1 MSMTQVT
8 TGTSPSGDPF
18 CPNCHSVLPL
28 QAAFCAFCG
37 ERITKKN
44 VAFLM
49 QDNAGITS
57 RYRITSL
64 VRRRPNVSLFFAIDN
79 QQLRPVGIRDID
91 ISSLSNEA
99 RTEACEILQL
109 EYDLLRR
116 ESIDSIMPLIDL
128 RHFQGHLYVV
138 SGWPSRSGARQRVT
152 NTHLHTLQDVL
163 QSGIGLPDTHV
174 SLFWIEQICFSLE
187 KLHCQ
192 RIVLGDLDPQALILG
207 TNNFNS
213 ELLLLVSWMPPLIRS
228 LLPRA
233 SVVNNS
239 SNFSAPEVLLG
250 KPEPRSDIY
259 SLGAVLYLLLT
270 GIPPEEPMVRMHRS
284 LPSPVEVNA
293 RINGRLDE
301 FVMKAL
307 SIESSERFRNA
318 GEMAEALSRIR
329 LGSKRAVSRISSA
342 LPPITEM
349 YLEDPRVGKAAAKER
364 QIEEIVNT
372 DTVHITPLPE
382 VNLSAW
388 KTANLPISNATSPQ
402 EQSPQ
407 VFEGA
412 VEQVI
417 AADSSHQNNSRKTS
431 HSLEVSSE
439 VSSSEDDAMSVF
451 PSSGTSSLLKRLQ
464 RLILGEQKHSTTAA
478 AIIETPMRVQPDQPF
493 TIRIQLMGRDV
504 PGTVN
509 PQERFLRS
517 DSRKNLPVGLS
528 ALIEGEIVLIE
539 IRSALYQNFAYIV
552 QQTPVQIPA
561 NGYAAE
567 VTIPMHPLSN
577 GTSGRR
583 ERLHIF
589 FMDEMRRPLYEKP
602 FIVELFISY
611 LVQPGREGHNV
622 LTIPI

>member
-1 MSMTQVT
+1 MTRD
-8 TGTSPSGDPF
+8 TSPSGDPY
-18 CPNCHSVLPL
+18 CPNCHSVLPP
-28 QAAFCAFCG
+28 QAAFCASCG
-37 ERITKKN
+37 ERIMKKN
-44 VAFLM
+44 VTSLM
-49 QDNAGITS
+49 QDNTDIAT

-99 RTEACEILQL
+99 RKEACEILQR

-116 ESIDSIMPLIDL
+116 ESIASIMPLIGL

-138 SGWPSRSGARQRVT
+138 SGWPFRSGAGQRVA
-152 NTHLHTLQDVL
+152 NTHLNTLQDVL
-163 QSGIGLPDTHV
+163 QSGIGLPDTRV
-174 SLFWIEQICFSLE
+174 SLFWIEQLCFSLE

-192 RIVLGDLDPQALILG
+192 RVVLGDLDPQALILG

-270 GIPPEEPMVRMHRS
+270 GVPPEEPMVRMHRS
-284 LPSPVEVNA
+284 LPSPGEVNA

-329 LGSKRAVSRISSA
+329 LGSKRAVSRVSSV

-349 YLEDPRVGKAAAKER
+349 YRKDPQEGKATAKER

-388 KTANLPISNATSPQ
+388 ETANLPISNVTSPQ

-407 VFEGA
+407 VIEGA
-412 VEQVI
+412 VEQVNV
-417 AADSSHQNNSRKTS
+417 ADSPLQNNSIKTS
-431 HSLEVSSE
+431 HSLEVSSG
-439 VSSSEDDAMSVF
+439 EDGAMPVF

-464 RLILGEQKHSTTAA
+464 RIILGEQKHSTTAA

-517 DSRKNLPVGLS
+517 DSRKSLPVGLS
-528 ALIEGEIVLIE
+528 ALIEGELVLIE
-539 IRSALYQNFAYIV
+539 IRSALFQNFAYIV
-552 QQTPVQIPA
+552 QQTPVHIPA